1 MLLFLWNGV
10 VFLCL
15 RVDGI
20 VGWNWASVFVPIW
33 IMDGI
38 LFCCNIC
45 SGGVH
50 VDEEGNEVDKTND
63 KWYDW

>member
-1 MLLFLWNGV
+1 M
-10 VFLCL
+10 
-15 RVDGI
+15 DGI

-63 KWYDW
+63 KW